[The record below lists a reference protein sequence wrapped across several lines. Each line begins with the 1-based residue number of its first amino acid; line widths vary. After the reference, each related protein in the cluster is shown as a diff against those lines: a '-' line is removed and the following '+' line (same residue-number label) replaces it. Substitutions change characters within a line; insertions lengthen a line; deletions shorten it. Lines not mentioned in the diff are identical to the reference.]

1 MYIPKLFKNEDT
13 AEIEAFIQQNSF
25 GILIST
31 VDKMPVGTH
40 IPIELEEIDGKK
52 VLCGHLARANTQW
65 RSFEENKDVLVIFS
79 GPHAYISSSWYK
91 DKAENVPTWNYVA
104 VHVYGKIRIVE
115 DQELWVSLKKLV
127 DKYEQGS
134 DNPAS
139 IETMS
144 AKMIEHQMRAIVGF
158 EIEIIDIQAKYKLS
172 QNRNA
177 EDYQNV
183 VSHLQQSSD
192 PISNQVS
199 ELMGNKIG

>member
-192 PISNQVS
+192 PIVNQVS